1 MTTARDVLAG
11 FDECTQT
18 VAALRAF
25 VERGEADGTLEQA
38 LGATLIRRIVAGEL
52 ETIQLGRF
60 DTGTV
65 PRAVLEWFRDS
76 AGLPDGVF
84 AVFRVTLPRRTS

>member
-1 MTTARDVLAG
+1 MSQMA
-11 FDECTQT
+11 EI
-18 VAALRAF
+18 AAY

-60 DTGTV
+60 DQGTV
-65 PRAVLEWFRDS
+65 PREVLAWFRDS

-84 AVFRVTLPRRTS
+84 AVFRVTPSRRTP